1 MTIFSNL
8 LGCLKKK
15 KVQHHTHNNVALEQ
29 EQRQNTYAFYKHI
42 EKQNQLNTNFLSFQ
56 PHVTEYLRDSMVD
69 WLTSLHF
76 SLPLTQPTLFLAV
89 NIFDRFL
96 SVELVLS
103 EHDLKMVA
111 IVALVIAS
119 KFEERRFPYALTLM
133 ENGVGS
139 NYSQQQIIAMEKNI
153 LQKLGWKLFVPTIHF
168 FLVEILDSCGYFD
181 REFKNMAFFF
191 GEVALSDYHA
201 TISYSPSTLADSAI
215 YAAMC
220 VLKKSQGSKRR
231 FLNTNPSHS
240 KKEVIFCAEMLQR
253 LANMAPNGKLMRTV
267 SKKAGTFVGSPEIWA
282 FSLVDCS
289 PADLGLNLYSL
300 NHPCSASLISRTW
313 ISSPASGS
321 EDNEHHVH
329 LDSQCETT
337 NKAMTLP
344 VAQLRY
350 QKPYDF

>member
-1 MTIFSNL
+1 MTIFANL
-8 LGCLKKK
+8 LGCFKKK
-15 KVQHHTHNNVALEQ
+15 KVHHHTHNNVPLELEQ
-29 EQRQNTYAFYKHI
+29 EQSQNMYAFYKHI

-76 SLPLTQPTLFLAV
+76 SNYLTQPTLFLAV

-103 EHDLKMVA
+103 KHDLKMVA

-119 KFEERRFPYALTLM
+119 KFEERRFPCALTLM

-153 LQKLGWKLFVPTIHF
+153 LQKLGWKLLVPTILF

-191 GEVALSDYHA
+191 GEVALNDYHA
-201 TISYSPSTLADSAI
+201 TISYSPSTLAVSAI

-220 VLKKSQGSKRR
+220 VLKKSHGSKRR
-231 FLNTNPSHS
+231 FLNTNRSHS
-240 KKEVIFCAEMLQR
+240 KKEVIFCAEMLQG

-267 SKKAGTFVGSPEIWA
+267 SKKYSDEVLLVHSKNMVSMFSVFCFQFFSFFFLLFFVSCK
-282 FSLVDCS
+282 F
-289 PADLGLNLYSL
+289 
-300 NHPCSASLISRTW
+300 
-313 ISSPASGS
+313 
-321 EDNEHHVH
+321 
-329 LDSQCETT
+329 
-337 NKAMTLP
+337 
-344 VAQLRY
+344 
-350 QKPYDF
+350 

>member
-1 MTIFSNL
+1 MNKFYIIFFKICLRLQSRFALLLPSKPTLICVFQLQQPMTIFSNL

-15 KVQHHTHNNVALEQ
+15 KVQHHTNNNVALEQ

-69 WLTSLHF
+69 WFTSLHF

-103 EHDLKMVA
+103 KHDLKMVA

-119 KFEERRFPYALTLM
+119 KFEERRFPCALTLM

-153 LQKLGWKLFVPTIHF
+153 LQKLGWKLLVPTIHF

-191 GEVALSDYHA
+191 GEVALNDYHA
-201 TISYSPSTLADSAI
+201 TISYSPSTLAVSAI

-220 VLKKSQGSKRR
+220 VLKKSDDDSKQK
-231 FLNTNPSHS
+231 FLNTNQSHS
-240 KKEVIFCAEMLQR
+240 KGEITFCAGMLQR
-253 LANMAPNGKLMRTV
+253 LARMAPTGKLMIALAEKYSDQILILH
-267 SKKAGTFVGSPEIWA
+267 SKK
-282 FSLVDCS
+282 
-289 PADLGLNLYSL
+289 
-300 NHPCSASLISRTW
+300 
-313 ISSPASGS
+313 
-321 EDNEHHVH
+321 
-329 LDSQCETT
+329 
-337 NKAMTLP
+337 
-344 VAQLRY
+344 
-350 QKPYDF
+350 

>member
-1 MTIFSNL
+1 MNKFYPIFLKICLRLQSRFTLLLPSKTTLICVFQLQQLQPMTIFANL
-8 LGCLKKK
+8 LGCFKKK
-15 KVQHHTHNNVALEQ
+15 KVHHHTHNNVPLKLEQ
-29 EQRQNTYAFYKHI
+29 EQSQNMYAFYKHI

-76 SLPLTQPTLFLAV
+76 SNYLTQPTLFLAV

-103 EHDLKMVA
+103 KHDLKMVA

-119 KFEERRFPYALTLM
+119 KFEERRFPCALTLM

-153 LQKLGWKLFVPTIHF
+153 LQKLEWKLLVPTILF

-191 GEVALSDYHA
+191 GEVALNDYHA
-201 TISYSPSTLADSAI
+201 TISYSPSTLAVSAI

-220 VLKKSQGSKRR
+220 VLKKSHGSKRR
-231 FLNTNPSHS
+231 FLNTNQSHS
-240 KKEVIFCAEMLQR
+240 KKEVIFCAEMLQG

-267 SKKAGTFVGSPEIWA
+267 SKKYSDEVLLVHSKNMVSM
-282 FSLVDCS
+282 FSVFCFQFFSFFFLLFFCF
-289 PADLGLNLYSL
+289 L
-300 NHPCSASLISRTW
+300 
-313 ISSPASGS
+313 
-321 EDNEHHVH
+321 
-329 LDSQCETT
+329 
-337 NKAMTLP
+337 
-344 VAQLRY
+344 
-350 QKPYDF
+350 